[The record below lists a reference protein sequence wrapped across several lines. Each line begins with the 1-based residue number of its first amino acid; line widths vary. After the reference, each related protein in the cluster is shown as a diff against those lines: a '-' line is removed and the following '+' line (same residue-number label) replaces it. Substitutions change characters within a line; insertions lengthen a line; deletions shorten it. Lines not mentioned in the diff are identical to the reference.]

1 MELEGLCCRRSSVFR
16 VRKTLLL
23 LHFDAFLS
31 WLVVK
36 TGSGVQISTPTHS
49 FLMLFSVFVTYQLQ
63 VGRVFKSRQRKK
75 LLNSLCVQAPICAC
89 RKKQFVDWSFIHRQQ
104 KFPSIQIVLESCF
117 ENIERALN
125 HKMNKVLNRWLLS
138 RKIDVANV

>member
-1 MELEGLCCRRSSVFR
+1 MSSITRLIGNNSVFCQLSHWYNCCRRSSVFR

-36 TGSGVQISTPTHS
+36 TGSGVQILTPTHS

-75 LLNSLCVQAPICAC
+75 LLSSLCVQAPIGAC
-89 RKKQFVDWSFIHRQQ
+89 RKKHSSIEASFTDNKSFRQFKLCQSH
-104 KFPSIQIVLESCF
+104 VLKISS
-117 ENIERALN
+117 ALLIT
-125 HKMNKVLNRWLLS
+125 K
-138 RKIDVANV
+138 

>member
-1 MELEGLCCRRSSVFR
+1 MQQKDDCCRRSSVFR
-16 VRKTLLL
+16 FRKTLLL

-36 TGSGVQISTPTHS
+36 TGSGVQILTPTHS

-75 LLNSLCVQAPICAC
+75 LLSSLCVQAPIGAC
-89 RKKQFVDWSFIHRQQ
+89 RKKHSSIEASFTDNKSFRQF
-104 KFPSIQIVLESCF
+104 KLC
-117 ENIERALN
+117 
-125 HKMNKVLNRWLLS
+125 
-138 RKIDVANV
+138 

>member
-1 MELEGLCCRRSSVFR
+1 MIFPTAFGPLVITLACCRRSSVFR
-16 VRKTLLL
+16 FRKTLLL

-36 TGSGVQISTPTHS
+36 TGSGVQILTPTHS

-75 LLNSLCVQAPICAC
+75 LLSSLCVQAPICAC
-89 RKKQFVDWSFIHRQQ
+89 RKKHSSIEASFTDNKSFRQF
-104 KFPSIQIVLESCF
+104 KLC
-117 ENIERALN
+117 
-125 HKMNKVLNRWLLS
+125 
-138 RKIDVANV
+138 